1 MLENFTS
8 CVRTGRFRE
17 FERLIKRQYAP
28 KDKQDPSLC
37 ETPPQSVCNDEY
49 GLSIGR
55 GSFYF
60 TRGKWTNIRQTVGLN
75 APGKTDGLF
84 VLFVNGQLILN
95 LTDVLY
101 RDSVPG
107 STPEKKKRDGIL
119 GGILPSILGPV
130 GSIIGAPT
138 PTSTEAHTSHS
149 TPRETPT
156 PTHKPVPLDD
166 GDDGDDGGDGDD
178 TGTSSS
184 PAPSPTP
191 EKPLQFSGV
200 FFR

>member
-1 MLENFTS
+1 M
-8 CVRTGRFRE
+8 
-17 FERLIKRQYAP
+17 RLNELQYAP

-37 ETPPQSVCNDEY
+37 ETPPQSVCNDEF

-60 TRGKWTNIRQTVGLN
+60 ARGKWTNIRQTVGLN
-75 APGKTDGLF
+75 TPGKTDGLF
-84 VLFVNGQLILN
+84 VLFVNGELILN
-95 LTDVLY
+95 ITDVLY
-101 RDSVPG
+101 RDSVPA
-107 STPEKKKRDGIL
+107 SAPEKKKRDGLL

-138 PTSTEAHTSHS
+138 PTNTDKPSLTHTTSRVAPS
-149 TPRETPT
+149 
-156 PTHKPVPLDD
+156 PTHKPAPPDD

-178 TGTSSS
+178 NGTSSS